1 MGNLSTLPEPLNYSR
16 PSRMEGIPI
25 PILHP
30 LVDFGVTLS
39 AHSVLSRLSSAFGAK
54 PPDIYSLTNSRSAT
68 DAERRLAVRNKRRYT
83 AYIYHLSHQSA
94 VYSKNDTHYRAYS
107 RGCDNGSNHNTAM
120 PLHGVLL
127 DPWVVDLPA
136 GGLYQFPTL
145 EFKLYGLACVFEVR
159 SKMSQH
165 KIAISLKSVKIFAPN
180 FSCLWRRKD
189 DKSGWVW

>member
-1 MGNLSTLPEPLNYSR
+1 MFHFVAKFYIIYESMISYFLLMRLQGNLSTLPEPLYSR

-25 PILHP
+25 PILRP

-39 AHSVLSRLSSAFGAK
+39 AHSVLSRLSSAFGAE

-107 RGCDNGSNHNTAM
+107 RGCDNVQHGDAAAWSTSRSVGGRPPCRWGIPISNSR
-120 PLHGVLL
+120 VQIV
-127 DPWVVDLPA
+127 WA
-136 GGLYQFPTL
+136 GLR
-145 EFKLYGLACVFEVR
+145 V
-159 SKMSQH
+159 
-165 KIAISLKSVKIFAPN
+165 
-180 FSCLWRRKD
+180 
-189 DKSGWVW
+189 